1 MCFSGQINT
10 MEKAVGDMEKSFV
23 KAWNKLNF
31 EIRCHDQKSICFDA
45 TDMFRPPALLQF
57 ALTSEQQKDVSI
69 NQLKSRNILLSI
81 TNDCLIFT
89 YNNEKTVPWNEDD
102 IQEAFIQ
109 TLTGDIMK
117 DLTSIEASKCTQEGL
132 DILQN
137 IQITKP
143 SVLRSGKVL
152 LYTQDTHFYIVGSG
166 RNIDKFLK
174 ECKLDQSEPAP
185 KNVTQKVPL
194 ADNDILLLTKLDLI
208 ADIEKAVPGITF
220 NVEMKI
226 LQGQNEDAIKASDMV
241 KRVIRS
247 IARKEVVFQDPN
259 CARMFLKDGVK
270 NQTVCNFLKCEVI
283 KNKNAGVKSCYIDIE
298 SGYMPRIY
306 VYCISEEAAVAA
318 AKIIPDFLCINKMAR
333 TLYERVKGSVCG
345 WFDSGKMCVVYSSEK
360 EVQVVSTC
368 DITENFNKLLGEKTD
383 TSKTFSVP
391 ELACRYFDQFGSA
404 LLEKVNTDYKVSIK
418 VEQNSFTLCGI
429 PENISKAKQFIKESY
444 ALECLHVETDMSLIE
459 KRKLQID
466 AVTEK
471 HESCWSA
478 KPGGRAR
485 TAMLKNVKYHAT
497 WCEPQTDSKLT
508 IVEGCAADID
518 FDVMLVLVTDSLF
531 PIVSKSS
538 LKEG

>member
-1 MCFSGQINT
+1 
-10 MEKAVGDMEKSFV
+10 MEKAVGDLEKCFV
-23 KAWNKLNF
+23 KAWNKLDF
-31 EIRCHDQKSICFDA
+31 EMRCQSEKSIYFDA
-45 TDMFRPPALLQF
+45 TDLFGPPALLQF
-57 ALTSEQQKDVSI
+57 ALTSEQQKDVSFETLRMHNI
-69 NQLKSRNILLSI
+69 NLTI
-81 TNDCLIFT
+81 TSDCLVFT
-89 YNNEKTVPWNEDD
+89 FNKEKVVQWKEDD
-102 IQEAFIQ
+102 TKDELIQILAGEI
-109 TLTGDIMK
+109 LK
-117 DLTSIEASKCTQEGL
+117 DLKCVEANIGSQQGL
-132 DILQN
+132 DIQQN

-143 SVLRSGKVL
+143 SVLRRGQVL
-152 LYTQDTHFYIVGSG
+152 LYTQDKCFYIVGSG

-194 ADNDILLLTKLDLI
+194 EDNDILLLTKLDLI

-226 LQGQNEDAIKASDMV
+226 LQGQIEDVIKASDMV
-241 KRVIRS
+241 KRVFRS
-247 IARKEVVFQDPN
+247 IAKKEVVFQDPS

-283 KNKNAGVKSCYIDIE
+283 KNKNAGVKRCYLDIE
-298 SGYMPRIY
+298 QGYMPRVY
-306 VYCISEEAAVAA
+306 VYCISENAAVAA

-345 WFDSGKMCVVYSSEK
+345 WFNSGKMRVVYSSEK
-360 EVQVVSTC
+360 EVQIVSTC

-485 TAMLKNVKYHAT
+485 TTMLKNVKYHAT